1 MLVDHSLI
9 VLANQVACLLAF
21 LFFFNFST
29 FLSLS
34 LSLSLSLL
42 FLFKRK
48 GQLLG
53 NPKLSYDN

>member
-9 VLANQVACLLAF
+9 VLANQVACLLV
-21 LFFFNFST
+21 FFFKKFFN
-29 FLSLS
+29 

-48 GQLLG
+48 G
-53 NPKLSYDN
+53 NPKLSYGN